1 MWKPL
6 SRTQSHITDTTAST
20 ASTSG
25 NNTTASFNDDDD
37 DDDRD
42 DDEDF
47 LVGGVQ
53 RSDSLPQQVRIF
65 GFLFPK
71 THILPPLPLLSP
83 HWLWLIQ
90 LLDKDINTILTNIS
104 IPDSND
110 GPESVQ
116 EDDPAHEQC
125 QRSR

>member
-25 NNTTASFNDDDD
+25 NNTTTSFNDDDDD

-53 RSDSLPQQVRIF
+53 RSDSLPQQISTPSSPTSPSPTQTTGRNPFKKMIRRMSSASVR
-65 GFLFPK
+65 GSKGRGDLCGG
-71 THILPPLPLLSP
+71 S
-83 HWLWLIQ
+83 
-90 LLDKDINTILTNIS
+90 
-104 IPDSND
+104 
-110 GPESVQ
+110 
-116 EDDPAHEQC
+116 
-125 QRSR
+125 